1 MFCERGMLEW
11 ICWLRFVY
19 LFFNYFLEDMFLN

>member
-11 ICWLRFVY
+11 ICWLWFVY